1 MEEYA
6 GYTGRLLA
14 GRYRLPL
21 PPADAYEPAESLAW
35 DTASEQEVLVRQ
47 VPLPEVVDA
56 EVVDDGH
63 EGHGGVDG
71 RDEDRWDGQD
81 GGRWGGSGPWGGAES
96 PGGHGADRGPAGPY
110 DGRPTRRPTDPV
122 VRRAMT
128 AAVAA
133 AQLPDHPRLDQVF
146 DVFVEDDALWVVSE
160 RVPAARPLAALLAEQ
175 PLSAHRAA
183 EIAADLLAALRI
195 VHAHGWVH
203 RNLTARTVL
212 ICEDGRAL
220 LTGLA
225 VGAAEEALC
234 GYDPL
239 PEDPPEDG
247 GEAVAAGAA
256 DAGEPDGSGSGE
268 PFGSGAGGAG
278 SVPQAGSDASTTRA
292 RAALAA
298 ARDEDGAL
306 NGGHEPPQSARETY
320 GPGPRPATWTGHR
333 LPEGFAARDDEP
345 AARRDGYAGASADL
359 PHPAGTSGSRR
370 GIFGFEGIEPGGTD
384 APGAPGA
391 SEGRG
396 GPGGARGPVP
406 PPRGTERHPGSG
418 QGADAP
424 EEPVARTPRRG
435 AIAAYRAGAQRAVAD
450 ARDAARRT
458 RDGQP
463 GGPADG
469 RQPDTDWW
477 AAPRA
482 EANGPGREER
492 RPYHALDDD
501 VCWLPSDED
510 EVRPDAL
517 PGGEVRQLARDE
529 IYGPRAAGPYGAAP
543 THGRRHDDGD
553 SAPDP
558 AAPGARPGAERGD
571 GPTALPGARSA
582 ESRSAPARWAAGD
595 EAGPGLDRP
604 GGARRHLRGLP
615 TTSPYEGE
623 SPAEAPTG
631 TAPGEAAPGA
641 NGARTGGAYGAGAH
655 PGGRHGSAPAM
666 GEPHGVAPYGDPHG
680 AGPGG
685 ASYGRASRGAAPS
698 EGDPHR
704 SDPHGGAPR
713 GAGPR
718 GAAPYSGDPH
728 ATGPREGAPHGAG
741 PHGGASYSG
750 GVPHH
755 SAASHGPGPHK
766 SAPHTSA
773 PHSGAPYD
781 RGPLGPAGAG
791 EPGGEWTGGAPGA
804 EGVPGGEGAGEW
816 YGEPGEGVGVESDR
830 AWDGP
835 DRYRGP
841 ATALAAER
849 ARHTRMTL
857 VGPVTE
863 RWAPEQAGPVYENWR
878 LAPPVGP
885 AADLWALG
893 VLLFRAVQGHAPYP
907 EDSVSELVQMVCAEP
922 PAYAEDCGPLR
933 PVVESLMRQDPTDR
947 PDFEELRGWLR
958 SLVRSAPEPDVG
970 LRTVVAPSLEAGA
983 PADPKR
989 LPIVRRRGELVRK
1002 RRRGSRA
1009 GARPAAHAGREHRRP
1024 PEHVRVPADVEATQ
1038 PQEPVREVRRE
1049 DRRAGGGSGPRRL
1062 GVLVLALILL
1072 GMVAAVAFVAWFLPN
1087 GTGGENAR
1095 KGSVVVPGTRE
1106 EAAPGDR
1113 ETGEK
1118 RDAADKRAEKPA
1130 DPKEGKEGDGR
1141 KGGDGD
1147 GRKKTGSGSPAAD
1160 PPGSPKAPKGYK
1172 ISRDPAGFRIAVP
1185 KEWDRRFANGRGQ
1198 VRYNG
1203 GEVEMVVVNGRDATG
1218 RFGKDPMAYQSEK
1231 EPELAAY
1238 RASDWAS
1245 TGGLRRID
1253 VGDTAMAEGTFSWR
1267 EGGGRQVYA
1276 RNRAMILDGRYH
1288 VLLVLGSQSRKA
1300 EIDRHFEAVAD
1311 TYRVT
1316 RSR

>member
-1 MEEYA
+1 M
-6 GYTGRLLA
+6 
-14 GRYRLPL
+14 
-21 PPADAYEPAESLAW
+21 
-35 DTASEQEVLVRQ
+35 
-47 VPLPEVVDA
+47 
-56 EVVDDGH
+56 
-63 EGHGGVDG
+63 
-71 RDEDRWDGQD
+71 
-81 GGRWGGSGPWGGAES
+81 
-96 PGGHGADRGPAGPY
+96 
-110 DGRPTRRPTDPV
+110 
-122 VRRAMT
+122 
-128 AAVAA
+128 
-133 AQLPDHPRLDQVF
+133 
-146 DVFVEDDALWVVSE
+146 
-160 RVPAARPLAALLAEQ
+160 
-175 PLSAHRAA
+175 
-183 EIAADLLAALRI
+183 
-195 VHAHGWVH
+195 
-203 RNLTARTVL
+203 
-212 ICEDGRAL
+212 
-220 LTGLA
+220 
-225 VGAAEEALC
+225 
-234 GYDPL
+234 
-239 PEDPPEDG
+239 
-247 GEAVAAGAA
+247 
-256 DAGEPDGSGSGE
+256 
-268 PFGSGAGGAG
+268 
-278 SVPQAGSDASTTRA
+278 
-292 RAALAA
+292 
-298 ARDEDGAL
+298 
-306 NGGHEPPQSARETY
+306 
-320 GPGPRPATWTGHR
+320 
-333 LPEGFAARDDEP
+333 
-345 AARRDGYAGASADL
+345 
-359 PHPAGTSGSRR
+359 
-370 GIFGFEGIEPGGTD
+370 
-384 APGAPGA
+384 
-391 SEGRG
+391 
-396 GPGGARGPVP
+396 
-406 PPRGTERHPGSG
+406 
-418 QGADAP
+418 
-424 EEPVARTPRRG
+424 ARTPRRG

-477 AAPRA
+477 AAPRT
-482 EANGPGREER
+482 EADGPGREER

-517 PGGEVRQLARDE
+517 PGGEVRQFARDE

-582 ESRSAPARWAAGD
+582 ESRSAPARWAAGG
-595 EAGPGLDRP
+595 EAGPGSDRP

-623 SPAEAPTG
+623 PPAEAPTG
-631 TAPGEAAPGA
+631 AAPTEAAPGG
-641 NGARTGGAYGAGAH
+641 NGARTGGAYGAGTH
-655 PGGRHGSAPAM
+655 PGGRHGSAPAR

-680 AGPGG
+680 AVPGG
-685 ASYGRASRGAAPS
+685 ASYGRAPHRAAPS

-713 GAGPR
+713 GADPR
-718 GAAPYSGDPH
+718 GGAPYSGDPH
-728 ATGPREGAPHGAG
+728 ATGLRESAPHGAG
-741 PHGGASYSG
+741 PRGGAPY
-750 GVPHH
+750 H
-755 SAASHGPGPHK
+755 SAASHGPGLQK

-773 PHSGAPYD
+773 SHGGAPYD
-781 RGPLGPAGAG
+781 RGPLGRAGAG
-791 EPGGEWTGGAPGA
+791 EPGGEWTGRAPGA

-835 DRYRGP
+835 ERYRGP

-1024 PEHVRVPADVEATQ
+1024 PEHVRALADVEATQ

-1049 DRRAGGGSGPRRL
+1049 GRKAGGGSGPRRL

-1130 DPKEGKEGDGR
+1130 DSEEGDG
-1141 KGGDGD
+1141 
-1147 GRKKTGSGSPAAD
+1147 GRAATGTAGRRPVPARRRPIRPGPRRHRRATRSAAIPPGSGSPCPRSGTAGSPTGAGRSATTAARSRWCSSTGGTPPAGSARTRWPTRARRSRSWPPTAPPTGRARAGCGASTSGTRRWPRAPSAGARAAD
-1160 PPGSPKAPKGYK
+1160 
-1172 ISRDPAGFRIAVP
+1172 
-1185 KEWDRRFANGRGQ
+1185 GRCT
-1198 VRYNG
+1198 R
-1203 GEVEMVVVNGRDATG
+1203 ATG
-1218 RFGKDPMAYQSEK
+1218 R
-1231 EPELAAY
+1231 
-1238 RASDWAS
+1238 
-1245 TGGLRRID
+1245 
-1253 VGDTAMAEGTFSWR
+1253 
-1267 EGGGRQVYA
+1267 
-1276 RNRAMILDGRYH
+1276 
-1288 VLLVLGSQSRKA
+1288 
-1300 EIDRHFEAVAD
+1300 
-1311 TYRVT
+1311 
-1316 RSR
+1316 